1 MINENRPMIND
12 PIKPSSMKRE
22 MTIACR
28 DLYRFGLRVFMI
40 AAVIMATLYMQS
52 FAKAMSQDRITVK
65 LRSAELKTALSVIEQ
80 RSQYYFLY
88 NEDLVENRPKVDI
101 DVRDADI
108 STVLGKLF
116 SKTNISYRI
125 MNTKLIV
132 LKTGQGAADQADI
145 VVRGKVTG
153 AAGEPLQGASVTIR
167 GTNVGTT
174 TNEEGYFSI
183 TVPDKNTV
191 LVVSFIGLAAQEVMV
206 GDRTQINITLRS
218 GSADMNEVVVIGYG
232 TQRKRDLTGSISTV
246 KGTELEKMPNTNPIS
261 SLQGRVAGL
270 TIVNNGRAG
279 ASPTVRIRGVNS
291 TNNADPLYV
300 VDGVFQTNID
310 YLNPGDIESIEVLRD
325 PSSMAIFGLQAGN
338 GVIIVT
344 TKRAAKGQTR
354 VTFQS
359 MVGVQRVNDRINVV
373 NADGFKKLYSAQL
386 SNLNAAPFDYTNY
399 NANTDWQDLILRDAV
414 INTNTLTLSSTG
426 EKSTSLFSIGYNNQ
440 EGVLK
445 NDQYKK
451 YIGRLNHELRLSKS
465 IKIGGDITGF
475 HWNSNSPSAD
485 LNNGIW
491 AAPIVGQKAGDG
503 LYYSMPSFQR
513 AQVGN
518 PLARIDRNDR
528 TAINQGYRAIASLNA
543 EVKFLKNF
551 TWKSVFYTDLGFN
564 NSRSYNPLPYRFVN
578 LGEGAARTDTTIDN
592 TIRTS
597 VAQEQAEFRK
607 YQQDH
612 TLAWDKAI
620 GKHRVTALAG
630 FTTLFQGSSSVN
642 GSRRD
647 TGLNIPRD
655 PSFWYLGIANVN
667 NPIFNGGGGAEEAYL
682 SYFSRVNYAFDNKYL
697 VNLTVRRD
705 GSSKFSKAN
714 RWGNFGSVGLG
725 WVVSD
730 EQFFQSVKAINF
742 LKLRGAWGTV
752 GSGLGLP
759 ANLYLPGLTN
769 ANVGVFGDNVYG
781 SVQPA
786 YVPDPNLHWETV
798 RGIDVGLDLRAFRNR
813 LVGEFTVY
821 DRTTKDILTTITL
834 PGTAGNYAYRTNLGT
849 ITNKGVELSLG
860 WNDKLTKDLSFSVN
874 GNVSYNQN
882 NVESIGN
889 DINFQILGNS
899 GVNRTTTG
907 QSIGYFFGYRQT
919 GIYQT
924 VAEQEKR
931 ASFVNTQPGDIAY
944 EDVNKDNKLDAN
956 DRTYLGTPF
965 PTWNFGTSV
974 SLAYKGFD
982 LLVEGQGVGGN
993 KIYTQR
999 RTATF
1004 AVVNYEANRLN
1015 AWTAAG
1021 TSNVEP
1027 ILDNTRANNYLFS
1040 TYFLEPGDYFRLR
1053 TIQIGY
1059 NYVPKNKS
1067 LPIQKARLYVSGQNV
1082 ATFSRTTGYSPEASI
1097 GNPIASG
1104 ADNGTYPVPAVY
1116 SVGLNVTF

>member
-1 MINENRPMIND
+1 MTNYLFY
-12 PIKPSSMKRE
+12 KPDKMKRE
-22 MTIACR
+22 MTNYCR
-28 DLYRFGLRVFMI
+28 TSFPFGLRVFMI
-40 AAVIMATLYMQS
+40 ALAIMATLCMQS
-52 FAKAMSQDRITVK
+52 FAKVMSQDRITVK
-65 LRSAELKTALSVIEQ
+65 LRGAELKAALTTIEQ

-88 NEDLVENRPKVDI
+88 NEKLVENRPKVDL

-108 STVLGKLF
+108 GSVLGQLF
-116 SKTNISYRI
+116 SQTDISYRI
-125 MNTKLIV
+125 MNTRLIV
-132 LKTGQGAADQADI
+132 LKASRQEAEAADI

-153 AAGEPLQGASVTIR
+153 AAGEPLQGASVTIK
-167 GTNVGTT
+167 GTKVGTT

-183 TVPDKNTV
+183 TVPDKATV
-191 LVVSFIGLAAQEVMV
+191 LVISYVGLATSEVMV
-206 GDRTQINITLRS
+206 GEQTLLNITLS
-218 GSADMNEVVVIGYG
+218 TGAADMNEVVVVGYG
-232 TQRKRDLTGSISTV
+232 TQRKRDLTGSITTV
-246 KGTELEKMPNTNPIS
+246 KGTELERMPNTNPVS
-261 SLQGRVAGL
+261 SLQGKVAGL

-279 ASPTVRIRGVNS
+279 AAPTVRIRGVNS

-359 MVGVQRVNDRINVV
+359 MLGVQRVNNRIKVV
-373 NADGFKKLYSAQL
+373 DADGFRKLYSAQL
-386 SNLNAAPFDYTNY
+386 SNLGAAPFDYSNY
-399 NANTDWQDLILRDAV
+399 TANTDWQDVILRDAV

-426 EKSTSLFSIGYNNQ
+426 EKSTSLFSLGYNNQ

-445 NDQYKK
+445 YDQYQK
-451 YIGRLNHELRLSKS
+451 YIGRLNHELKLSKN

-475 HWNSNSPSAD
+475 HWNSNAPSAD
-485 LNNGIW
+485 LNNALW
-491 AAPIVGQKAGDG
+491 AAPIVGTRAGSD

-528 TAINQGYRAIASLNA
+528 NAVNKGYRAVASLNA

-551 TWKSVFYTDLGFN
+551 TWRSVFYTDLGFN

-578 LGEGAARTDTTIDN
+578 LGEGAARTDTTFDN

-597 VAQEQAEFRK
+597 VGQEQSEFRK
-607 YQQDH
+607 FQQDH
-612 TLAWDKAI
+612 TLAWDKTI
-620 GKHRVTALAG
+620 GKQRLTALAG
-630 FTTLFQGSSSVN
+630 FTTLYQGNTFVN
-642 GSRRD
+642 ASRRD
-647 TGLNIPRD
+647 TSLNVPRD
-655 PSFWYLGIANVN
+655 PSFWYVGTVNVN
-667 NPIFNGGGGAEEAYL
+667 NPLFNGGGGSEEAYM
-682 SYFSRVNYAFDNKYL
+682 SYFGRLNYSYDDKYL

-705 GSSKFSKAN
+705 GSSKFAKAN
-714 RWGNFGSVGLG
+714 RWGTFGSVGLG
-725 WVVSD
+725 WVIS
-730 EQFFQSVKAINF
+730 EESFMQSVKAINF

-759 ANLYLPGLTN
+759 PNLYLPGLTT

-781 SVQPA
+781 SVTPA

-813 LVGEFTVY
+813 LTGEFTVY

-834 PGTAGNYAYRTNLGT
+834 PGTAGNYSYRTNLGT
-849 ITNKGVELSLG
+849 ITNKGVEVALG

-874 GNVSYNQN
+874 GNVSYNRN

-889 DINFQILGNS
+889 DINFQILGNG
-899 GVNRTTTG
+899 GVNLTNTG
-907 QSIGYFFGYRQT
+907 QSIGYFFGFRQT

-924 VAEQEKR
+924 VAELEKR

-944 EDVNKDNKLDAN
+944 EDVNSDGKLDAN

-965 PTWNFGTSV
+965 PTWTFGSSV

-1015 AWTAAG
+1015 AWTAPG

-1027 ILDNTRANNYLFS
+1027 ILDNTRANNFLFS

-1059 NYVPKNKS
+1059 NYVPKNKA
-1067 LPIQKARLYVSGQNV
+1067 LPIQKARIYVSGQNV

-1104 ADNGTYPVPAVY
+1104 ADNGTYPIPAVY